1 MTLSIEV
8 LPAPFG
14 PMMARTSPFLMSNDT
29 SRIARTPPNDS
40 DTFSIERMISPAAMS
55 LAAGAL
61 MSRPRSSATRA
72 PVIGARS
79 THAAFSRAGAT
90 GTVATS
96 RTFTRAE
103 STPLRPSSKVT
114 SVEMS
119 ASFEPS

>member
-40 DTFSIERMISPAAMS
+40 DTFSIESMISPAAMS

-61 MSRPRSSATRA
+61 MQPSRA
-72 PVIGARS
+72 PGP
-79 THAAFSRAGAT
+79 T

-96 RTFTRAE
+96 RILTRAE
-103 STPLRPSSKVT
+103 STPLRPSSNVT